1 MKPDNIF
8 LTEDGIAKI
17 GDYGL
22 SSQLNHTQ
30 SVREYAG
37 TQLYVSPEA
46 YHGKMGMPNDCWS
59 LGMILIELAEGRHP
73 YRDMNSTK
81 LMITVREEDP
91 PSLSREKWS
100 ADFVD
105 FVSKCLVKKAN
116 ERWTTSQLMEVCSCL
131 LLEP

>member
-8 LTEDGIAKI
+8 LTENGIAKI

-22 SSQLNHTQ
+22 SSQLKHTQ
-30 SVREYAG
+30 SVRGYAG
-37 TQLYVSPEA
+37 TGLYASPEA
-46 YHGKMGMPNDCWS
+46 YHEKMGMPNDCWS

-73 YRDMNSTK
+73 YHGMNQND
-81 LMITVREEDP
+81 LMRTVCERDP
-91 PSLSREKWS
+91 PSLSRGKWS

-105 FVSKCLVKKAN
+105 FVSKCLVKDVN
-116 ERWTTSQLMEVCSCL
+116 QRWTTGQLMEVCSCL